1 MRSLKLAAVL
11 CVLALFIAGSAFAQ
25 QMPNP
30 YGPPEI
36 KWGSELLRN
45 PIPFLTEQTL

>member
-30 YGPPEI
+30 
-36 KWGSELLRN
+36 
-45 PIPFLTEQTL
+45 